1 MRQSL
6 ILVVNPSVPVKTVPE
21 FIAYAK
27 APGKINMASPGAGT
41 TPHVAGEPFEVMAG
55 VNMLRVPY
63 RGAAPGSGRR
73 SHGIGTHAYL
83 ALMLLLDTGQ
93 RRGDVIRM
101 GRQHVRDGFLSITQ
115 EKTGMAVDI
124 PVTSALAAAIAA
136 FPNKHLTFLV
146 TRQGK
151 PFSADRFTNWFRG
164 ALYQGWTAEGFIS
177 AWSAQS
183 ARSSA
188 RRKGHE

>member
-1 MRQSL
+1 M
-6 ILVVNPSVPVKTVPE
+6 
-21 FIAYAK
+21 
-27 APGKINMASPGAGT
+27 
-41 TPHVAGEPFEVMAG
+41 
-55 VNMLRVPY
+55 
-63 RGAAPGSGRR
+63 
-73 SHGIGTHAYL
+73 
-83 ALMLLLDTGQ
+83 
-93 RRGDVIRM
+93 IRM

-164 ALYQGWTAEGFIS
+164 ALYQGWTAEGFNS